1 MSCGYWKAIRRKE
14 LEKEK
19 DLLKKKKKNMFAT
32 VRKVSVLGSKG

>member
-19 DLLKKKKKNMFAT
+19 DLLKKKKMFAT
-32 VRKVSVLGSKG
+32 VRKVSVLGREG

>member
-19 DLLKKKKKNMFAT
+19 DLFKKKNMFAT
-32 VRKVSVLGSKG
+32 VRKVSVLGSEG